1 MSFRF
6 LQALRREPVDHTPVW
21 FMRQAGRYLPEYR
34 ALREKVG
41 GFLPMCKTPEI
52 ACEITLQP
60 LQRYDL
66 DAGII
71 FSDILVIPD
80 AMQCGLYFE
89 MGEGPRF
96 ERPIQSLSDIE
107 NLPIPDP
114 EEDLGYVMEA
124 IRLFVKTCT
133 TVPLIGFCGSPWTV
147 ATYMVEGGSS
157 KQFSIIKKMMFNE
170 PQALLLLLSKLAKTS
185 ALYLQAQ
192 IEAGAKAIMIFDTW
206 GGVLSPAHYREFSLR
221 FMQDIVNHLK
231 KQPTTSGTPIIL
243 FTKQGGQWLE
253 EIAQTGCD
261 AIGVDWTVDLAK
273 ARARVGAKVAL
284 QGNLDPATLY
294 ADFATVKAETKKVLE
309 AFGKG
314 PGHVFNLGHGISPD
328 VSPEKIQAVIEAVRE
343 YSPVH
348 HKETLH
354 ES

>member
-1 MSFRF
+1 MDFRF
-6 LQALRREPVDHTPVW
+6 LRALRRQPVDCTPVW

-34 ALREKVG
+34 ALREKAG

-60 LQRYDL
+60 LRRYDL

-89 MGEGPRF
+89 TGEGPRF
-96 ERPIQSLSDIE
+96 ERPIRSLNDIK

-114 EEDLGYVMEA
+114 EEDLGYVTEA
-124 IRLFVKTCT
+124 IRLFINACT

-157 KQFSIIKKMMFNE
+157 KQFSLIKTMLFNE
-170 PQALLLLLSKLAKTS
+170 PAALLLLLSKLAKAS

-192 IEAGAKAIMIFDTW
+192 IEAGAKAVMIFDTW
-206 GGVLSPAHYREFSLR
+206 GGVLSSVHYREFSLR
-221 FMQDIVNHLK
+221 FMQEIVDYLK
-231 KQPTTSGTPIIL
+231 KQPTTSDTPIIL

-253 EIAQTGCD
+253 AIAETGCD
-261 AIGVDWTVDLAK
+261 AIGIDWTVDLAN
-273 ARARVGAKVAL
+273 ARARVGSKVAL

-294 ADFATVKAETKKVLE
+294 ADIATVKAETKKVLE

-314 PGHVFNLGHGISPD
+314 PGHIFNLGHGIYPD
-328 VSPEKIQAVIEAVRE
+328 LLPEKIQATIEAVRE
-343 YSPVH
+343 YGQ
-348 HKETLH
+348 
-354 ES
+354 